1 MFKEPTKQEI
11 DQTHELIKPFI
22 HKTRLV
28 RSEELNELLDCEIWL
43 KCENEQ
49 VASAFKTRGALNA
62 VLRVSEDEAS
72 SGLVTHSSGNHAQSL
87 AYVGKMKQIK
97 TYVVMP
103 ETAPK
108 LKVEKVKSLGAELT
122 FCQNTPEARQAA
134 ADKIMR
140 ETGTTF
146 IHPFDNHQV
155 ICGQATVVKEIL
167 EELPETEIVIPPVG
181 GGGLLSGS
189 GLSAGFYSEK
199 CLVFAAE
206 PEGAAD
212 AVKSFSTGKVEKA
225 DYVKTFADGLQ
236 THLSKR
242 TLQLIRKSVEDVLLA
257 KEASI
262 PKAMELVK
270 TFFDMYIEPSA
281 AVPLAMLMDH
291 KEIFSGKKV
300 VLIITGGNIEPSEAE
315 ELMQLDD
322 AEN

>member
-1 MFKEPTKQEI
+1 
-11 DQTHELIKPFI
+11 
-22 HKTRLV
+22 
-28 RSEELNELLDCEIWL
+28 
-43 KCENEQ
+43 
-49 VASAFKTRGALNA
+49 
-62 VLRVSEDEAS
+62 
-72 SGLVTHSSGNHAQSL
+72 
-87 AYVGKMKQIK
+87 MKQIK

-108 LKVEKVKSLGAELT
+108 LKVEKVKALGAEVT

-134 ADKIMR
+134 ADKIIR
-140 ETGTTF
+140 ETGATF

-155 ICGQATVVKEIL
+155 ICGQATVAKEIL
-167 EELPETEIVIPPVG
+167 EELPETEIIIPPVG

-189 GLSAGFYSEK
+189 GISAGFYSEK

-225 DYVKTFADGLQ
+225 DYVKTLADGLQ
-236 THLSKR
+236 THLSER
-242 TLQLIRKSVEDVLLA
+242 TLQLIRKTVEDVLLA

-281 AVPLAMLMDH
+281 AVPLTMLMDSR
-291 KEIFSGKKV
+291 EIFSGKKV

-315 ELMQLDD
+315 VLIKSDD
-322 AEN
+322 PQN